1 MIMCIFQNAVCLKIC
16 MFMLSIL
23 FQMYSDETVSTKKPW
38 TRDMTLLRHTSSTQT
53 SQRQNRVVPN
63 VPAALRTVDDTSIH
77 ATLTPYSTNITSTT
91 PTSFVVS
98 LDQQRLS
105 PRPTTSPSGLQ
116 ERSGVQSSTTPVPT
130 PSSSTSPVCAGP
142 SPTHLDRPPHDVLND
157 DDCVTLDDIER
168 GVDARVSS
176 EHKRKR
182 STIPTSSK

>member
-1 MIMCIFQNAVCLKIC
+1 MIICLFQNAVCLHIC
-16 MFMLSIL
+16 VFMLSFI
-23 FQMYSDETVSTKKPW
+23 FQIYSDETVSTKKPW
-38 TRDMTLLRHTSSTQT
+38 TRDMRLARHSSPTQT
-53 SQRQNRVVPN
+53 SQRQNRVIPN

-77 ATLTPYSTNITSTT
+77 ATLTPYSANNSTT
-91 PTSFVVS
+91 PPSFVIS

-130 PSSSTSPVCAGP
+130 PSSSTSPVCARP